1 MQTELIAQSWDSLN
15 PHHIEVIQTFYDRFF
30 QRFPSYRTMFP
41 ESMDHQMK
49 KMVRTMAMVA
59 RLSEDQSII
68 APHLMK
74 VGDRHSPYGLSER
87 DLQNFKEVFI
97 EVLAEECGGQWT
109 ENCGKAWDEAFEQ
122 VIIPIMM
129 QGFARA

>member
-15 PHHIEVIQTFYDRFF
+15 PRHIEVIQTFYDRFF
-30 QRFPSYRTMFP
+30 ERFPNYRAMFP

-59 RLSEDQSII
+59 RLSDDQPIV
-68 APHLMK
+68 APHLTK
-74 VGDRHSPYGLSER
+74 VGDRHSVYALSEQ
-87 DLQNFKEVFI
+87 DLQNFKDVFI

-109 ENCGKAWDEAFEQ
+109 EDCRKAWNEAFER
-122 VIIPIMM
+122 VIIPNMM

>member
-15 PHHIEVIQTFYDRFF
+15 PRHIEVIQTFYDRFF
-30 QRFPSYRTMFP
+30 ERFPNYRAMFP
-41 ESMDHQMK
+41 ESMDYQMK

-59 RLSEDQSII
+59 RLSEDQSIVE
-68 APHLMK
+68 PHLTK
-74 VGDRHSPYGLSER
+74 VGDRHSAYRLSEQ
-87 DLQNFKEVFI
+87 DLQNFKDVFI

-109 ENCGKAWDEAFEQ
+109 EDCRKAWSEAFDQ
-122 VIIPIMM
+122 VIIPNMM